1 MRGIKK
7 QAENFSACFLYRIF
21 EGTEASLW
29 KYSVSKY
36 IHRKN
41 WTGRA
46 GIQAGGDCRFFC
58 QEGRR
63 GLPILGLMVK
73 IKHGKLGAV
82 PKLQLI
88 QNGA

>member
-1 MRGIKK
+1 MEIQRENTSI
-7 QAENFSACFLYRIF
+7 AEIGL
-21 EGTEASLW
+21 GGPAS
-29 KYSVSKY
+29 KPAETAV
-36 IHRKN
+36 
-41 WTGRA
+41 
-46 GIQAGGDCRFFC
+46 F
-58 QEGRR
+58 GRR

>member
-1 MRGIKK
+1 MEIQRENTSI
-7 QAENFSACFLYRIF
+7 AEIGL
-21 EGTEASLW
+21 GGPAS
-29 KYSVSKY
+29 KPAE
-36 IHRKN
+36 
-41 WTGRA
+41 TA
-46 GIQAGGDCRFFC
+46 GFFC

>member
-1 MRGIKK
+1 MEIQRENTSI
-7 QAENFSACFLYRIF
+7 AE
-21 EGTEASLW
+21 
-29 KYSVSKY
+29 
-36 IHRKN
+36 N